1 MDPLPSSS
9 SYPHSYLPPY
19 PFQEHP
25 FYLPIILYLYTF
37 STDSLPHP
45 NAPIHI
51 VYWACPPTPHFRFF
65 GLFLA
70 ISLLSA
76 LSPTILYPLLLF
88 IKALHSLPG
97 PSHPPAPACP
107 HFRFFERF
115 FDVLLHVFLSHFVYT
130 CTYIIISIE

>member
-25 FYLPIILYLYTF
+25 FYIPIILYLYTF

-65 GLFLA
+65 GTIYGHFFATITFPHHYSSCIMIPEGPAFPGYSIPAPCPCLPPLFSPFWCIYGLIFACIA
-70 ISLLSA
+70 IVFH
-76 LSPTILYPLLLF
+76 IYMYIHDLYP
-88 IKALHSLPG
+88 
-97 PSHPPAPACP
+97 
-107 HFRFFERF
+107 
-115 FDVLLHVFLSHFVYT
+115 
-130 CTYIIISIE
+130 

>member
-1 MDPLPSSS
+1 MDPLPFSS

-37 STDSLPHP
+37 STDSLSHP

-51 VYWACPPTPHFRFF
+51 LYWACPPTPHFRFF

-88 IKALHSLPG
+88 IKALHLLPG

-107 HFRFFERF
+107 PTPHFA
-115 FDVLLHVFLSHFVYT
+115 FLPIYGHLFSIHLYCISFIHVYT
-130 CTYIIISIE
+130 